1 MILGIFRLVSNHW
14 IISPGVLHICR
25 MIDQWSINLI
35 MGKIMGQDDNM
46 DLKINGRLTS
56 EASYFLN
63 MSQNLG
69 KWRWS
74 YSYRLNQDFSWEN
87 AGFPGAETAEFRGT
101 WELQHG
107 PVVNT
112 FETGIGMIPLD
123 VMGYKSYIYTYTCI
137 YQIQVLYIYM
147 YICICIVIYICIY
160 IVSICLAL
168 NITWAVDILDGIY
181 WMYLIAREWLENLWT
196 VNGESPRRPPD
207 KPWYL
212 VICNTLLLKM
222 VIEIVDFPMKNGD
235 FP

>member
-56 EASYFLN
+56 ESSYFLN

-123 VMGYKSYIYTYTCI
+123 VMGYKSYIYI
-137 YQIQVLYIYM
+137 YIYLYISNSSIVHIYIYM
-147 YICICIVIYICIY
+147 YICICIVIYIYMY
-160 IVSICLAL
+160 IHSIHMLGSEHHMGCRY
-168 NITWAVDILDGIY
+168 TGWHILDVPHRPG
-181 WMYLIAREWLENLWT
+181 MAGELMDSEWRITKETTW
-196 VNGESPRRPPD
+196 
-207 KPWYL
+207 
-212 VICNTLLLKM
+212 
-222 VIEIVDFPMKNGD
+222 
-235 FP
+235 

>member
-1 MILGIFRLVSNHW
+1 
-14 IISPGVLHICR
+14 
-25 MIDQWSINLI
+25 MIDQSNH
-35 MGKIMGQDDNM
+35 GNIMGQDDHM

-56 EASYFLN
+56 ESSYFLN

-69 KWRWS
+69 IWRWS

-123 VMGYKSYIYTYTCI
+123 VMGYKSYIYI
-137 YQIQVLYIYM
+137 YIYIYLYISNSS
-147 YICICIVIYICIY
+147 IVHIYIVIY

-168 NITWAVDILDGIY
+168 NITWAVDILDVPI
-181 WMYLIAREWLENLWT
+181 WLENWWT
-196 VNGESPRRPPD
+196 VNGESPGIPPD

-212 VICNTLLLKM
+212 VMTVTLCYWKWS
-222 VIEIVDFPMKNGD
+222 
-235 FP
+235 